1 MELIGAVGFLLD
13 LILGD
18 PSWFP
23 HPVRAIGLMI
33 NKLETIIRKYSR
45 TSTALKAGGIL
56 LVLITVGSTFLITW
70 LLLQACWRI
79 SPWLYFSASAVVV
92 YFTLATR
99 CLAYEASLIYQA
111 LTGKDLVLARKR
123 LSYIVGR
130 DTKDLPEGEIARGA
144 VETVAENTADG
155 VVSPLFYTFLGGPAL
170 GMAYKAVNT
179 LDSMVG
185 YLNEKYRDIG
195 WASAKLDDFA
205 NWLPARITAL
215 LMLISGVFWGKSI
228 KRGGL
233 ILWRDRHNHKS
244 PNGGYPEAA
253 MAGLL
258 GVQIGGTNYYFGEP
272 VYKPT
277 IGDPYTPLSKE
288 HILDAVKILYT
299 TAFLALV
306 FFWLVSSWGRE
317 ILC

>member
-1 MELIGAVGFLLD
+1 MGIVGAVGFLLD
-13 LILGD
+13 IVLGD

-23 HPVRAIGLMI
+23 HPVRGIGLMI
-33 NKLETIIRKYSR
+33 NRLEAFIRKYAR
-45 TSTALKAGGIL
+45 TPAALKAGGVVL
-56 LVLITVGSTFLITW
+56 TLVTVGSTYLITW
-70 LLLQACWRI
+70 FLLKLCWRI
-79 SPWLYFSASAVVV
+79 SPWLYFGVSAAVV

-111 LTGKDLVLARKR
+111 LKRGDLELAQKR

-130 DTKDLPEGEIARGA
+130 DTDNLPEGEITRGA
-144 VETVAENTADG
+144 VETVAENTVDG
-155 VVSPLFYTFLGGPAL
+155 VVSPLLYTFLGGPAL

-185 YLNEKYRDIG
+185 YLNDKYRDLG
-195 WASAKLDDFA
+195 WASARLDDAA
-205 NWLPARITAL
+205 NWLPARITAF
-215 LMLISGVFWGKSI
+215 LMLISGLFWGKSI
-228 KRGGL
+228 KRGYM
-233 ILWRDRHNHKS
+233 IFRRDRRNHKS

-258 GVQIGGTNYYFGEP
+258 GVQIGGTNHYFGER

-277 IGDPYTPLSKE
+277 IGDPCTPLNKE
-288 HILDAVKILYT
+288 HIRDSIKILYT
-299 TAFLALV
+299 TAFLALAIL
-306 FFWLVSSWGRE
+306 WLVSSWGKE